1 MRKLLL
7 CLVMLS
13 MVVMLSAQS
22 FTTYTSENSDLPVN
36 MVYCIDFDNDG
47 NIWFGGQKDPAT
59 GIANVSMLSGDLSTW
74 TIYEQSDLGLDNME
88 DRVFYIAVDDQNTKW
103 FCTHYGVSGLKTD
116 GTSFEVDFTVD
127 DYTRSVETDSKGNV
141 YLSNRTDEGIWV
153 TEDHGE
159 NWEMWT
165 AADIG
170 LSEGRPEIYDLR
182 EDSQGRLWICTWY
195 GIVYRDTDG
204 TWHEIEDLAGYYT
217 YAMTMDKND
226 VAWTPDASTND
237 LYKIASDGSTTKLD
251 STDIAPLRADIYDLE
266 ADKNGNIWCATNGEG
281 LVQILPDG
289 SFNQYTLANTDGGIL
304 QDTLTHLEINDDVI
318 WVSTASEGI
327 VRIDDMIQDEVV
339 ETELAYEIYNTENS
353 DLPVNMVYCID
364 FDNDDN
370 IWFGGQKDPGTGIAN
385 VSMLTS
391 DLSIWNIYEQS
402 DLGLDNMEDRVFY
415 IAVDDQNTKW
425 FCTHYGVSGLKTDG
439 TSFEV
444 DFTVDDYTRSVE
456 TDSKG
461 NVYLSNRTDEG
472 IWVTEDHGENWEM
485 WTAADIGLSEGRPE
499 IYDLREDSQ
508 GRLWICTWYG
518 IVYRDTDGTW
528 HEIEDLA
535 GYYTYAMTMDKNDVA
550 WTPDAS
556 TNDLYKIASDG
567 STTKLDSTD
576 IAPLRADIYDLE
588 ADKNGNIWCATNG
601 EGLLQI
607 LPDGSFNQYT
617 VATTDGGI
625 PQDTLTHLEI
635 NDDEM
640 WVSTV
645 SEGLVRI
652 TGFAAPTAIDDEES
666 DVFTPQTFVL
676 HQNYPNPFN
685 PETNIRFDVAKSA
698 KVQLNIYNLRGELVK
713 QLTNR
718 NYQPGTYRLLW
729 DGTNNAGNQVVSG
742 IYFYQL
748 RTGSETQTRKMMFV
762 Q

>member
-1 MRKLLL
+1 MLL
-7 CLVMLS
+7 
-13 MVVMLSAQS
+13 MVVTLSAQS

-59 GIANVSMLSGDLSTW
+59 GIANVSMLSGDLSAW

-88 DRVFYIAVDDQNTKW
+88 DRAFYIAVDDQNTKW
-103 FCTHYGVSGLKTD
+103 FCTHYGVGGLKAD

-141 YLSNRTDEGIWV
+141 YISNRTDEGIWV

-165 AADIG
+165 AEDIA
-170 LSEGRPEIYDLR
+170 LSYEDARPEIYDLR

-195 GIVYRDTDG
+195 GVVYRDTDG

-217 YAMTMDKND
+217 YAMTMDNND
-226 VAWTPDASTND
+226 VAWVPDASTND

-251 STDIAPLRADIYDLE
+251 STDMAPLHADIYDLE
-266 ADKNGNIWCATNGEG
+266 ADKNGHIWCATNGEG
-281 LVQILPDG
+281 LV
-289 SFNQYTLANTDGGIL
+289 
-304 QDTLTHLEINDDVI
+304 
-318 WVSTASEGI
+318 
-327 VRIDDMIQDEVV
+327 
-339 ETELAYEIYNTENS
+339 
-353 DLPVNMVYCID
+353 
-364 FDNDDN
+364 
-370 IWFGGQKDPGTGIAN
+370 K
-385 VSMLTS
+385 
-391 DLSIWNIYEQS
+391 
-402 DLGLDNMEDRVFY
+402 
-415 IAVDDQNTKW
+415 
-425 FCTHYGVSGLKTDG
+425 
-439 TSFEV
+439 
-444 DFTVDDYTRSVE
+444 
-456 TDSKG
+456 
-461 NVYLSNRTDEG
+461 
-472 IWVTEDHGENWEM
+472 
-485 WTAADIGLSEGRPE
+485 
-499 IYDLREDSQ
+499 
-508 GRLWICTWYG
+508 
-518 IVYRDTDGTW
+518 
-528 HEIEDLA
+528 
-535 GYYTYAMTMDKNDVA
+535 
-550 WTPDAS
+550 
-556 TNDLYKIASDG
+556 
-567 STTKLDSTD
+567 
-576 IAPLRADIYDLE
+576 
-588 ADKNGNIWCATNG
+588 
-601 EGLLQI
+601 I

-617 VATTDGGI
+617 VANTDGGI

-652 TGFAAPTAIDDEES
+652 TGFAAPTAIDDENNEIS
-666 DVFTPQTFVL
+666 TPQTFAL

-729 DGTNNAGNQVVSG
+729 DGTNEAGNQVVSG

-748 RTGSETQTRKMMFV
+748 RTGSKTQTRKMMFV